1 MNSNNKFL
9 SQLLVSFLE
18 FAEKGN
24 GIKEASVLGQFEKAC
39 YEKITDQIRS
49 SIGKEMT
56 LASLVKIEEYILEHK
71 RDAAI
76 KKGDK
81 EALSHILGGLTRI
94 NDAYGA
100 LRNLKDEE
108 SFKRATDAI
117 PEKFFKKGL
126 PEDSFIYFC
135 KGQRTSIHNENTSS
149 NLPMYIKEF
158 NNSRIECIDWAKK
171 LYQQIQY
178 NMMCK
183 IATKEPSFRASEI
196 FLRYHPEALQQKQ
209 QKQAPATQQQSN
221 KETSD
226 PQKQNTQ
233 KSDLDR

>member
-1 MNSNNKFL
+1 M
-9 SQLLVSFLE
+9 
-18 FAEKGN
+18 
-24 GIKEASVLGQFEKAC
+24 
-39 YEKITDQIRS
+39 
-49 SIGKEMT
+49 MPM
-56 LASLVKIEEYILEHK
+56 
-71 RDAAI
+71 
-76 KKGDK
+76 
-81 EALSHILGGLTRI
+81 
-94 NDAYGA
+94 
-100 LRNLKDEE
+100 E

-183 IATKEPSFRASEI
+183 IATKEPSFRASE
-196 FLRYHPEALQQKQ
+196 
-209 QKQAPATQQQSN
+209 ATQQQSN

>member
-71 RDAAI
+71 RDAAT

-126 PEDSFIYFC
+126 PEDSFIY
-135 KGQRTSIHNENTSS
+135 
-149 NLPMYIKEF
+149 L
-158 NNSRIECIDWAKK
+158 
-171 LYQQIQY
+171 
-178 NMMCK
+178 
-183 IATKEPSFRASEI
+183 
-196 FLRYHPEALQQKQ
+196 FL
-209 QKQAPATQQQSN
+209 
-221 KETSD
+221 
-226 PQKQNTQ
+226 
-233 KSDLDR
+233 

>member
-1 MNSNNKFL
+1 MSSNKKT
-9 SQLLVSFLE
+9 SERVVLLLQE
-18 FAEKGN
+18 AEKLDLMKESSAFAIEEKEYYETATDL
-24 GIKEASVLGQFEKAC
+24 IKNN
-39 YEKITDQIRS
+39 
-49 SIGKEMT
+49 IGKELS
-56 LASLVKIEEYILEHK
+56 LASLVKIEEYILEQ
-71 RDAAI
+71 
-76 KKGDK
+76 KKGIAERAKDTT
-81 EALSHILGGLTRI
+81 ALNSILGGLTRT

-100 LRNLKDEE
+100 LRNLQDID

-126 PEDSFIYFC
+126 PEDSFIHFC
-135 KGQRTSIHNENTSS
+135 NGQCTSIRNENTSS